1 MNSENIKKE
10 KAVINDESLKSVTG
24 GTAAPELPAT
34 TLANSEHNG
43 MFSNPEIP
51 KGPGGYESSF
61 YNGKV
66 VDPSY
71 FIAKTENE

>member
-10 KAVINDESLKSVTG
+10 KAVINDENLKSVTG
-24 GTAAPELPAT
+24 GTAAPELPAA
-34 TLANSEHNG
+34 TLANSEYNG

-51 KGPGGYESSF
+51 KGPGGYESNF